1 MSINRL
7 TRVNELLRRE
17 IGEVLLRVFA
27 DRSIDSSA
35 VTVTRVIASSD
46 LRSARV
52 WVSIL
57 GSEEDRIRLFNL
69 IRRHRVSIQKRVSR
83 DVVLKYTPRLHFE
96 LDRSLET
103 GDAVL
108 KILSEL
114 DTESEPELEPGTDEP
129 TIRES

>member
-35 VTVTRVIASSD
+35 VTVTRVIASSN